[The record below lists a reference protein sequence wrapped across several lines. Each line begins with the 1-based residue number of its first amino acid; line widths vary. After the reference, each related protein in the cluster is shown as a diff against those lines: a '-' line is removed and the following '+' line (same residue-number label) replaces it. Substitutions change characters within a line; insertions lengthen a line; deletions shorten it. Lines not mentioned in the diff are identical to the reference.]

1 MEKKSPLYVDW
12 SKFQKILFWEQKS
25 HPKVHK
31 KHTFLEYTTVSL
43 NCEVNCKEIAYM
55 KAAGGEKNQHFV
67 FWQSDFLLK
76 SSLFATNFT
85 KSPPFFSLKFSGIF
99 SGFPKISGILKNRIL
114 GNSLKFLGK
123 KKGLGGTIRNTFSW
137 LGCCSHWRMLVRSVY
152 IW

>member
-1 MEKKSPLYVDW
+1 MG
-12 SKFQKILFWEQKS
+12 
-25 HPKVHK
+25 
-31 KHTFLEYTTVSL
+31 L

-123 KKGLGGTIRNTFSW
+123 KRSGTISTSSRALPTNVTYRMDRNTRPTVSNA
-137 LGCCSHWRMLVRSVY
+137 LPRRREPQTLTVPVADLV
-152 IW
+152 IT